1 MGLRLKG
8 SMKVSHFTLEVDLSF
23 KNTGEVDWF
32 IRWADRLRRFNPPVG
47 EGK

>member
-8 SMKVSHFTLEVDLSF
+8 SMKVSHFILEVDLSF

-32 IRWADRLRRFNPPVG
+32 INWAERIRRFHSPVR
-47 EGK
+47 EGS